1 MPGHELAGVVHAVGA
16 NVIAIDI
23 ADDKLAPQQLVGQT
37 ISLEQSIDALMNMDQ
52 FQGIGA
58 TVVTSF

>member
-1 MPGHELAGVVHAVGA
+1 MQAHRYGA
-16 NVIAIDI
+16 MLDMMQSG
-23 ADDKLAPQQLVGQT
+23 KLAPQQLVGQT
-37 ISLEQSIDALMNMDQ
+37 ISLEQSIDALMSMDQ